1 MTSALVSS
9 FRLAACRGSLARH
22 CARGALGI
30 ARTAHGTDRSF
41 FAAGWMPLPSRS
53 RGLSVSRRDAD
64 IPPRKEHAMKEPPPR
79 KRGRKSRRAAAA
91 ADLVPDEPFEDVR
104 ARARQEGAISNECFS
119 CGVAVPQLARK
130 CLEHVISAV
139 CTPVSPPFRRPPAHC
154 CPLRQVEPLREYNDH
169 FETTLTGE
177 ARARA
182 RGCIARTCD
191 LHPADEE
198 ATIDLGQTVGFF
210 RLLMDKDRSVLD
222 LTAPVS
228 GAQTYKF
235 GASQTS
241 PLLHSRLRRQR

>member
-1 MTSALVSS
+1 M
-9 FRLAACRGSLARH
+9 C
-22 CARGALGI
+22 
-30 ARTAHGTDRSF
+30 
-41 FAAGWMPLPSRS
+41 
-53 RGLSVSRRDAD
+53 
-64 IPPRKEHAMKEPPPR
+64 
-79 KRGRKSRRAAAA
+79 
-91 ADLVPDEPFEDVR
+91 VR
-104 ARARQEGAISNECFS
+104 AREERAISNECFS

-139 CTPVSPPFRRPPAHC
+139 CTPPVSPPFGRPPPHC

-182 RGCIARTCD
+182 RGCIARTSD
-191 LHPADEE
+191 LPPPADEE

-241 PLLHSRLRRQR
+241 RTRDSAVKVELSADPATRKWVGIVDGHDLEVWRGASEKSPPALSRARALCSGAHHARHPPRHQRRHPPLLGTPVRV

>member
-1 MTSALVSS
+1 
-9 FRLAACRGSLARH
+9 
-22 CARGALGI
+22 
-30 ARTAHGTDRSF
+30 
-41 FAAGWMPLPSRS
+41 
-53 RGLSVSRRDAD
+53 
-64 IPPRKEHAMKEPPPR
+64 MKEPPPR

-104 ARARQEGAISNECFS
+104 ARARQERAISNECFS

-139 CTPVSPPFRRPPAHC
+139 CTPVSPPFGRPPAHC

-182 RGCIARTCD
+182 RGCIARTSD
-191 LHPADEE
+191 LPPPADEE

-235 GASQTS
+235 GTS
-241 PLLHSRLRRQR
+241 HTSRTRGSAVNVELSADPATRKWVGIVDGHDLEVWRRARPRKARPLSRARALRSGAHHARHPPRHQRRHPPLLGTPVRV